1 MSSFLTYLALLVMIV
16 TAGVL
21 LAGLINMMR
30 GGSGN
35 ASQKLM
41 RARVMLQGLAVILIV
56 GVLLLAK
63 QN

>member
-56 GVLLLAK
+56 GVLLLARH
-63 QN
+63 

>member
-21 LAGLINMMR
+21 LAGLVNMMR

-35 ASQKLM
+35 TSQKLM

-63 QN
+63 R

>member
-35 ASQKLM
+35 TSQKLM

-63 QN
+63 H

>member
-63 QN
+63 H

>member
-35 ASQKLM
+35 TSQKLM
-41 RARVMLQGLAVILIV
+41 RARVMLLGLAVILIV
-56 GVLLLAK
+56 GVLLLAIH
-63 QN
+63 

>member
-1 MSSFLTYLALLVMIV
+1 MSSFLTYMALLVMIV

-21 LAGLINMMR
+21 LAGLVNMMR

-35 ASQKLM
+35 TSQKLM

-63 QN
+63 H

>member
-1 MSSFLTYLALLVMIV
+1 MSSLLTYLALLVMIV

-35 ASQKLM
+35 TSQKLM

-63 QN
+63 H